1 MLYASVLNKPKKM
14 FFINNENSKIHV
26 DKAIKQI
33 EGALIN
39 RLHLKYLFIVLRF
52 KISIKALYKK
62 SYFNFIF
69 SRLVDKQWYNRRFG
83 IQIKQ

>member
-1 MLYASVLNKPKKM
+1 MLYASILNKPKKM
-14 FFINNENSKIHV
+14 FFINTKNSKIYV

-33 EGALIN
+33 EGTPTH

-62 SYFNFIF
+62 SYFNFIC

-83 IQIKQ
+83 I